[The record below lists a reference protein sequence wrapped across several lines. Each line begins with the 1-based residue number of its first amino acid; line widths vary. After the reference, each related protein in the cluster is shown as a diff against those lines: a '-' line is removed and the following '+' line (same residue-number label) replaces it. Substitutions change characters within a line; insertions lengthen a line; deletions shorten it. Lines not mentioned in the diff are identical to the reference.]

1 MENQSKKD
9 VYIGYVGEKKVY
21 DSGVSKFPISFRK
34 EQLDEMKKFASDAGN
49 VNMDL
54 VMKTDGT
61 AFISVFNPRHPDNA
75 KYAKNAASQVV
86 AKSEGE
92 DLPF

>member
-21 DSGVSKFPISFRK
+21 DSGVSKYPISFRN

-75 KYAKNAASQVV
+75 KYAKNNAAKAV
-86 AKSEGE
+86 AESKE